1 MCSRVAMVCYDEKQV
16 LLMKVDVDQA
26 FLTARTCFCLD
37 CDLASLYIICGPT
50 LPSKFS
56 DADS

>member
-1 MCSRVAMVCYDEKQV
+1 MVCYDEKQV